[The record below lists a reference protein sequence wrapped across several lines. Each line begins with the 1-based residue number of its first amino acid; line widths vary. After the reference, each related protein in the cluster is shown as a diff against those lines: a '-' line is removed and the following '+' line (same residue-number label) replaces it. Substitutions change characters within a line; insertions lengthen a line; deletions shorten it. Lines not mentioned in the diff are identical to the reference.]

1 MKFQYPK
8 KNQFNID
15 IAPLIDVVFQL
26 IVFLLLSL
34 GKAHFFLNI
43 ELPKLDKEGIE
54 SEFNIPVI
62 SIEYKS
68 EKSIIYWNSIRIL
81 LKEIKEYIK
90 KENPKKIIL
99 KSDKKV
105 PYGEVISVL
114 AEIQNFSSIELL
126 LEYEME

>member
-8 KNQFNID
+8 KVQFNID

-34 GKAHFFLNI
+34 GKAHLFLNI

-62 SIEYKS
+62 SIEYSS
-68 EKSIIYWNSIRIL
+68 EKSVIYWNSNKIL

-90 KENPKKIIL
+90 KENPKKMIL
-99 KSDKKV
+99 KVDKKV
-105 PYGEVISVL
+105 PYGEVLPVL